1 MSLTNFEKIFA
12 KVDSISEGHSSV
24 ELEEHLFSELSEIL
38 R

>member
-1 MSLTNFEKIFA
+1 MSFTNFKEIIA
-12 KVDSISEGHSSV
+12 KVDSISEGHSSL